1 MARPKKCN
9 GGRPAEYTI
18 QVIRAHSDLCVDLQ
32 VGPDAFRASLY
43 AGEVRINGDGPRA
56 AKEAARRYARSRWAA
71 GSSPGSW

>member
-9 GGRPAEYTI
+9 GGRPPEYTI

-32 VGPDAFRASLY
+32 VGPDAFRVTLY
-43 AGEVRINGDGPRA
+43 AGEVRIKGDGPRA
-56 AKEAARRYARSRWAA
+56 AKEAARRYARARWAA